1 MKINAVVVLYNP
13 KDEFLSKY
21 QKMAEIF
28 DKIFFIDNS
37 TTTNNNLVKELKKI
51 NNIQYE
57 SLGEN
62 KGISYAL
69 DRGLALS
76 SEDNPDYVLTM
87 DQDSIYPTDRHDEV
101 KKILENNIES
111 DNAIITVNFNSEE
124 TSLDLRIVPWWI
136 TSGNF
141 INMRIYK
148 KLPQGFNVDLFIDA
162 VDQDFC
168 HTINKAGYKIALIPG
183 ISLIHQIGNPET
195 HRILFKKIHTFN
207 YPTFRYYYLFRN
219 FYYLHK
225 QDKKYYR
232 KEFIKIKYFQT
243 FKILFYEKDKKIKFR
258 AAKLGK
264 KDAKAGILGP
274 CKHKLD

>member
-1 MKINAVVVLYNP
+1 MKINAVIVLYNP

-21 QKMAEIF
+21 QEMSSFF
-28 DKIFFIDNS
+28 DEVYFVDNS
-37 TTTNNNLVKELKKI
+37 TNVNNNLVSELKKI
-51 NNIQYE
+51 KNVKYN

-69 DRGLALS
+69 DAGLKSAIIS
-76 SEDNPDYVLTM
+76 NPDYVLTL
-87 DQDSIYPTDRHDEV
+87 DQDSVYPTNRHEEV
-101 KKILENNIES
+101 KKILQKYIDS
-111 DNAIITVNFNSEE
+111 QYGIITINFNSEE
-124 TSLDLRIVPWWI
+124 TTLDVREVPWWI

-141 INMRIYK
+141 INVKAYK
-148 KLPQGFNVDLFIDA
+148 SLPEGFNVDLFIDG

-168 HTINKAGYKIALIPG
+168 YKMNKGGYKVGLIPG
-183 ISLIHQIGNPET
+183 ISLIHQIGNPEV
-195 HRILFKKIHTFN
+195 HHILWKKIYTFN

-225 QDKKYYR
+225 QDKKFYR

-243 FKILFYEKDKKIKFR
+243 FKILFYEKNKKIKFK

-264 KDAKAGILGP
+264 KDAKKGILGP
-274 CKHKLD
+274 CKYEF